1 MILMIMVIPIIIRMV
16 MMIIRMI
23 MGWWLLDDK
32 RINAFDLSMGLHL
45 PMENPKNNWMTGF
58 FSLREMTRDWL
69 DPWMGTVSNL
79 DPYPHGWENIFFF
92 LPLGGKHGKNGV
104 FGIFFGWNFLR
115 TRHFLFEFFRSLFL
129 MLRRLHNSL
138 YVYVYIYI
146 SMGIPGS

>member
-1 MILMIMVIPIIIRMV
+1 MLIRMVIRIMMILMVMVIPIIIRMV

-58 FSLREMTRDWL
+58 FPLREMTRDWL

-79 DPYPHGWENIFFF
+79 DPYPHGWENIVFFF
-92 LPLGGKHGKNGV
+92 SPWEGKKHGKNGV
-104 FGIFFGWNFLR
+104 FGIFFWVE
-115 TRHFLFEFFRSLFL
+115 LFESKTFSIWVFSIAFL
-129 MLRRLHNSL
+129 D
-138 YVYVYIYI
+138 VAKAT
-146 SMGIPGS
+146 